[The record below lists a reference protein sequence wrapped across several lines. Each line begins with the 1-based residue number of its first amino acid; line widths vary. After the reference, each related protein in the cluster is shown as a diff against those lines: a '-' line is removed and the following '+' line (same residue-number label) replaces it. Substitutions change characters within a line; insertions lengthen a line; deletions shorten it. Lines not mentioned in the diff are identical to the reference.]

1 VLSAKSAGNNLKQK
15 IMFGKFG
22 DMMGKLQEMKQ
33 KADEIKIKLDNTIIH
48 IEGAGGDIKIAIT
61 GNREVKSLS
70 ISPALQHG
78 DKEELEE
85 QLIVTM
91 NKALVKANEVNEH
104 EMKAV
109 ASGMLPGL

>member
-1 VLSAKSAGNNLKQK
+1 VVKKINNK

-33 KADEIKIKLDNTIIH
+33 KADEIKLKLDTTLLT

-61 GNREVKSLS
+61 GNREIKSLS

-78 DKEELEE
+78 DKDELEE
-85 QLIVTM
+85 QLTVTL
-91 NKALVKANEVNEH
+91 NKAIFKANELNEN
-104 EMKAV
+104 EMKQV
-109 ASGMLPGL
+109 ASGMLPGM